1 MSGKSSKNDNRTSI
15 DLVSHEESTSY
26 FYNQTNKETNNI
38 PVISRNVI
46 NGPINIINGNENS
59 KTELNINNTD
69 EKNNKWHLKHPW
81 IFAIVT
87 GSIAAFL
94 GGLALLL
101 PNIIDNK
108 SENTITYQENTNS
121 EIPINTSQTVISGE
135 VSKSISTEDTESTDI
150 DGLNPG
156 PDILYPIDAFVINKQ
171 KVGEWY
177 YFIYKTDLTEK
188 FLMPVLYRS
197 KDMDVAE
204 RVSPR
209 SCDKFIVN
217 NNSIYYVDFP
227 YIGDWHGELYVCRP
241 DGKNERLIKD
251 EIHYFDIVND
261 YIYFT
266 YSFDTTGPGI
276 EAHAMHRINLD
287 GSNPIIVAYEY
298 DLPKYGYCHF
308 NYRVIDEWVY
318 CYSKDWKN
326 GEWIDKIPQFR
337 IKMVENATGLEPI
350 EFLIDI
356 DEEWVYYIT
365 NRLIKAKT
373 DGSEL
378 IVLDDIEDVNYF
390 ITKID
395 DDWIYYRKL
404 NDMYK
409 IKKDGSSKTLIKE

>member
-26 FYNQTNKETNNI
+26 FRNQTNKETNNI
-38 PVISRNVI
+38 PVISGNVI
-46 NGPINIINGNENS
+46 NGPINIVNGNENS

-69 EKNNKWHLKHPW
+69 EKNNKWNSKHPW
-81 IFAIVT
+81 FFTIVT
-87 GSIAAFL
+87 GSIAAIL
-94 GGLALLL
+94 GGLVLLIL
-101 PNIIDNK
+101 NSHDN
-108 SENTITYQENTNS
+108 NTSQENTYS
-121 EIPINTSQTVISGE
+121 EISINESSISSSDEG
-135 VSKSISTEDTESTDI
+135 SNSISTVNTNV

-156 PDILYPIDAFVINKQ
+156 PDILYPIEAFVTDKQ

-177 YFIYKTDLTEK
+177 YFIYKTDLTQNY
-188 FLMPVLYRS
+188 LMPVLYRS
-197 KDMDVAE
+197 KDMEVAE

-227 YIGDWHGELYVCRP
+227 YLGDWHGELYVCRP

-266 YSFDTTGPGI
+266 YSIDTTGPGI

-287 GSNPIIVAYEY
+287 GSNPIVVAYEY

-395 DDWIYYRKL
+395 DDWIYYHKL

>member
-1 MSGKSSKNDNRTSI
+1 MSGKSSKNDNKTSI

-26 FYNQTNKETNNI
+26 FHNQTNNETNNI
-38 PVISRNVI
+38 PVISGNVI
-46 NGPINIINGNENS
+46 NGPINIVNGNENS

-69 EKNNKWHLKHPW
+69 EKNNKWNSKHPW
-81 IFAIVT
+81 FFTIVT
-87 GSIAAFL
+87 GSIAAIL
-94 GGLALLL
+94 GGLGLLIL
-101 PNIIDNK
+101 NSHDN
-108 SENTITYQENTNS
+108 NTSQENTYS
-121 EIPINTSQTVISGE
+121 EISINESSISSSDEG
-135 VSKSISTEDTESTDI
+135 SNSISTVNTNV

-156 PDILYPIDAFVINKQ
+156 PDILYPIEAFVTDKQ

-177 YFIYKTDLTEK
+177 YFIYKTDLTQNY
-188 FLMPVLYRS
+188 LMPVLYRS
-197 KDMDVAE
+197 KDMEIAE

-241 DGKNERLIKD
+241 DGKNERLIKN

-266 YSFDTTGPGI
+266 YSIDTTGPGI

-395 DDWIYYRKL
+395 DDWIYYHKL